1 MAQILQW
8 LSAHFLWVVLFVS
21 TLLSWNWLLYFRKR
35 LAIGGLMALLLSAA
49 HTIIGVLAVK
59 AFAFLEGVPG
69 GMSLYGAIFFLPLIY
84 ALGAKLSK
92 RSTREVFDAFTI
104 CIILAFLLARCNC
117 LRSGCCLGAVVPWSD
132 SVRWPT
138 RETELI
144 FHLVL
149 VIWLGRRVLQNKTHG
164 TAYPL
169 YMMCYGGFRFLLE
182 FLRDNQALCGPFHIA
197 HIWSVVSI
205 VAGALAYSHIVRAAK
220 GAANQKS
227 KRGRK
232 GSLHEKT

>member
-1 MAQILQW
+1 M
-8 LSAHFLWVVLFVS
+8 SAHFLWVVLFIS
-21 TLLSWNWLLYFRKR
+21 TMLSWNWLLYFRKR
-35 LAIGGLMALLLSAA
+35 LAISGFMALLLSAA

-84 ALGAKLSK
+84 ALGAKVSK
-92 RSTREVFDAFTI
+92 RSMGEVFDAFTI
-104 CIILAFLLARCNC
+104 CLLLAFLLARCNC
-117 LRSGCCLGAVVPWSD
+117 LHSGCCLGAVVPWSD

-138 RETELI
+138 REAELI

-149 VIWLGRRVLQNKTHG
+149 LIWFGIRILQNKTHG

-182 FLRDNQALCGPFHIA
+182 FLRDNQTLWGPFHIA
-197 HIWSVVSI
+197 HIWSAVSI
-205 VAGALAYSHIVRAAK
+205 VVGALVYRHIVRAAK
-220 GAANQKS
+220 ESANQKS
-227 KRGRK
+227 KKGRK
-232 GSLHEKT
+232 ESLHEKT